1 MKQKL
6 LFAGM
11 AAIALTSCSND
22 EAVEINNGHAI
33 GFRTAMATRATETTT
48 ANLEGFFVT
57 AFYES
62 TEPYF
67 SDLEFKKGTGDLFES
82 DTKYFYPGDARP
94 LTFYAL
100 SLIHISEPTRR

>member
-33 GFRTAMATRATETTT
+33 GFRTAMATRAT
-48 ANLEGFFVT
+48 
-57 AFYES
+57 
-62 TEPYF
+62 
-67 SDLEFKKGTGDLFES
+67 
-82 DTKYFYPGDARP
+82 
-94 LTFYAL
+94 
-100 SLIHISEPTRR
+100 